1 MNVVRISNPKITA
14 NDLHDINKSTSEE
27 NSTWE
32 THSVSISPLNKERVY
47 VVTPQPILKVPSK
60 NEYENRKKQ
69 GEFHS
74 QRISESVNHVND
86 VSNGKNNFS
95 EFEAIEKAYQVL
107 PQAVNNLAVAS
118 TGKENIPLWG
128 IMEHEEFA
136 TLNLNENDEE
146 ATEDTVDGPV
156 LYSGHSK
163 VIIYRKH

>member
-1 MNVVRISNPKITA
+1 M
-14 NDLHDINKSTSEE
+14 HDINKSTLEE

-32 THSVSISPLNKERVY
+32 THSVSILPLNRERVY
-47 VVTPQPILKVPSK
+47 VVTPQPILELSR
-60 NEYENRKKQ
+60 NEHENRKGQEKKD
-69 GEFHS
+69 HS
-74 QRISESVNHVND
+74 QRISESVTND
-86 VSNGKNNFS
+86 VSKNNFS

-146 ATEDTVDGPV
+146 AAEDTVDGPV

-163 VIIYRKH
+163 VINYRKYSLIFSIRFN